1 MDKDEQI
8 RSLKEQLSAAEAKL
22 GPVAERATG
31 AERRAD
37 TAEARLDTVNAENTE
52 LRAKIAAAATEVE
65 SAAIGRERIRA
76 DAAEHALRARNDEFE
91 GLVADRVD
99 LERKVS
105 VVMGPEFK
113 TTRIPARELI
123 ATAVRRLDAQQDTS
137 AKVNDVYLRAR
148 LDALLEQFDRNA
160 RSLQSVSDIVSRH
173 DAAQRDQQRTDDS
186 IEAKRAALQRQGYE
200 PLPNSREARR
210 A

>member
-8 RSLKEQLSAAEAKL
+8 RSLREQLSAAEAKL

-37 TAEARLDTVNAENTE
+37 AAEAQRDTINAENTE
-52 LRAKIAAAATEVE
+52 LRSKIAAAATEVE
-65 SAAIGRERIRA
+65 SVAISRERIRA

-105 VVMGPEFK
+105 VVMGPDFR
-113 TTRIPARELI
+113 TARVPARELL
-123 ATAVRRLDAQQDTS
+123 ATAVKRLDAQQDTS
-137 AKVNDVYLRAR
+137 ARISDMYLRAR
-148 LDALLEQFDRNA
+148 FDALLELHDRNA
-160 RSLQSVSDIVSRH
+160 RSHQNVGDIIARH
-173 DAAQRDQQRTDDS
+173 DAAKRDETRADDS
-186 IEAKRAALQRQGYE
+186 IEAKRAAMRRQGYE
-200 PLPNSREARR
+200 PLPNSRDARR

>member
-22 GPVAERATG
+22 GPIAEAATK

-37 TAEARLDTVNAENTE
+37 TAEARLDTINKENTE

-65 SAAIGRERIRA
+65 SAAITRERTRA
-76 DAAEHALRARNDEFE
+76 DAAEQALRARNDEFE
-91 GLVADRVD
+91 GLIADRVD

-105 VVMGPEFK
+105 VVMGPDFR
-113 TTRIPARELI
+113 TARVPARELL
-123 ATAVRRLDAQQDTS
+123 ATAVRKLDAEQDTGP
-137 AKVNDVYLRAR
+137 KVSDMYLRAR
-148 LDALLEQFDRNA
+148 FDALLDLHNRNA
-160 RSLQSVSDIVSRH
+160 RSLQHVSDIISRH
-173 DAAQRDQQRTDDS
+173 DAAARDQARQDDS
-186 IEAKRAALQRQGYE
+186 IEAKRAAMQRQGYE

>member
-8 RSLKEQLSAAEAKL
+8 RSLKEQLSAAEAKI
-22 GPVAERATG
+22 GPLATAAKSAET
-31 AERRAD
+31 RAD

-65 SAAIGRERIRA
+65 SQAVNRERTRA
-76 DAAEHALRARNDEFE
+76 DAAEQALRARNDEFE
-91 GLVADRVD
+91 GLIADRVD

-105 VVMGPEFK
+105 VVMGPEYK
-113 TTRIPARELI
+113 TARVPARELL

-137 AKVNDVYLRAR
+137 PRVSDVYLRAR
-148 LDALLEQFDRNA
+148 FDALLEQYHRNA
-160 RSLQSVSDIVSRH
+160 RNLQHMSDIVARQ
-173 DAAQRDQQRTDDS
+173 DAANREQKRSDES
-186 IEAKRAALQRQGYE
+186 IETKRAAMQRQGYE
-200 PLPNSREARR
+200 PLPNSRDARR